1 MLAYIVRATIDTIE
15 RRHAWNS
22 NNHYHTGAWTNFVAR
37 YVNREASTTPD
48 LEVGSSGP
56 PRAKA
61 SPAFLP
67 RYLLKHNPL

>member
-1 MLAYIVRATIDTIE
+1 MLAFIVRATIATIE

-22 NNHYHTGAWTNFVAR
+22 NNHSDSGAWTNFVAS

-61 SPAFLP
+61 SPPFLP
-67 RYLLKHNPL
+67 PIPT